1 MSKKIQEAIT
11 NELIKSLEE
20 SKSMWSKEWKV
31 MGVPMNAETKRP
43 YSGINFLIL
52 SLKQMAKGYKSCK
65 WITMNKCNAL
75 GGKVNKGEKST
86 MITYYNMIEGQDKEG
101 NTKKFPLLKSYLVF
115 NIEQTTLADNENFK
129 EELKELDN
137 TLMNNDIE
145 SLLKEYTKVCEIR
158 HLIQD
163 KACYSPVF
171 DNITMPVREQFSNL
185 HAYYSTVLHE
195 IAHSTGHKSRLDRNL
210 KGLFGNEDYALEE
223 LIAEISSMFL
233 LSHFEVD
240 NTAIKNNNIAYV
252 NNWIKVLKSDAS
264 FIFKASKQ
272 ANNVFDYLTN
282 KKYADKK
289 ELVTA

>member
-20 SKSMWSKEWKV
+20 NKGMWSKEWKV
-31 MGVPMNAETKRP
+31 MGVPMNAETKRA
-43 YSGINFLIL
+43 YTGINFLIL
-52 SLKQMAKGYKSCK
+52 SIKQMAKGYKSCK

-86 MITYYNMIEGQDKEG
+86 MITYYSMIESKDAEG

-163 KACYSPVF
+163 KACYTPAW
-171 DNITMPVREQFSNL
+171 DNITMPVREQFNNL
-185 HAYYSTVLHE
+185 HAYYSTALHE
-195 IAHSTGHKSRLDRNL
+195 IAHSTGHEKRLNRTL
-210 KGLFGNEDYALEE
+210 KTIFGSEDYALEE

-233 LSHFEVD
+233 LSHYGVD
-240 NTAIKNNNIAYV
+240 NTAIKDNNIAYV
-252 NNWIKVLKSDAS
+252 NNWIKVLKSDPY

-282 KKYADKK
+282 KKYSVKK